1 MSSICVKEAIEEG
14 CGKKV
19 AKEGSGKWMGDFE
32 VMLKSGPLREEIH
45 RFLCFSSVVNSR

>member
-19 AKEGSGKWMGDFE
+19 AKEGSGKWMG
-32 VMLKSGPLREEIH
+32 GPDLTAANTEGD
-45 RFLCFSSVVNSR
+45 